1 MLGHCRCAHVADSF
15 LARAP
20 SSLTVAGL
28 LCLVDANGVYRVAD
42 TIGGKPHWGKTL
54 PLPCVFHCLRG

>member
-1 MLGHCRCAHVADSF
+1 MDSF

-28 LCLVDANGVYRVAD
+28 RCFVDANGVYRVAD